1 MLWALMFMDMTVWKE
16 PRGFTSFIDVY
27 VHVTLRAN
35 NSTSSTLGTVFCRV
49 SLSCEQKQKEE
60 TRYR

>member
-1 MLWALMFMDMTVWKE
+1 MFMDTTVWKE
-16 PRGFTSFIDVY
+16 PRGFTSFIY
-27 VHVTLRAN
+27 MHVTLRAN